1 MFMERQIS
9 SCELLMHILILG
21 TNQLGLDHTPL
32 GLFFFARIVFEHMV
46 HLLEGSALGL
56 WHKEVSPHSGEQAK
70 DGKEDVSTITRV
82 LDKRRGDE
90 TLQK

>member
-1 MFMERQIS
+1 MEAQIG

-21 TNQLGLDHTPL
+21 TNEFGLDHTPL
-32 GLFFFARIVFEHMV
+32 SLFFFARIVFEHMV
-46 HLLEGSALGL
+46 HLLKGSALGL
-56 WHKEVSPHSGEQAK
+56 WHKEESPDSGEQAK
-70 DGKEDVSTITRV
+70 DGEEDISTVARV